1 MVELYSCLDM
11 FDRKD
16 EVLKDKVILKISSH
30 ECLLD
35 QMQEPERGLVVALVE
50 GKGWN
55 ILSGRTCIVYLA
67 WVKIF

>member
-11 FDRKD
+11 FDGKD

-35 QMQEPERGLVVALVE
+35 QLQELLIHGQDPPCEKPGQRVA
-50 GKGWN
+50 GPG
-55 ILSGRTCIVYLA
+55 
-67 WVKIF
+67 